1 MQEVK
6 SQVCFLT
13 PKRLNPH
20 HSLFVFLPGMD
31 GTGQLLR
38 SQTAGLETGFDIR
51 CLAIPPDDLTSW
63 DVLAAKVIHLI
74 EAEIAKQEHPRNT
87 YLCGESF
94 GGCLALKVVVQAPHL
109 FDRLI
114 LVNPA
119 SSFKRRPWIHWG
131 SSLTQWLP
139 ESWYQVSSVGLL
151 PFLASFGRILP
162 EDRHALLEAVQ
173 SVPQKTSI
181 WRLSLLSE
189 FELEEQRL
197 RCLNQPVLLLASAA
211 DRLLPSLSEAKRLA
225 TILPNVTTVV
235 LPESGHAC
243 LLEADINLYDIM
255 QQHNF
260 LKPQDHS
267 TFPTPV

>member
-38 SQTAGLETGFDIR
+38 SQTAGLEVSFDIR

-63 DVLAAKVIHLI
+63 DVLATKVIHLI
-74 EAEIAKQEHPRNT
+74 QGEIAKQEQKRT
-87 YLCGESF
+87 VYLCGESF
-94 GGCLALKVVVQAPHL
+94 GGCLAMQVATQAPHL

-119 SSFKRRPWIHWG
+119 SSFKRRPWIQWG
-131 SSLTQWLP
+131 SSLTRWLP
-139 ESWYQVSSVGLL
+139 EAWYQVSSVGLL

-181 WRLSLLSE
+181 WRLSLLNE
-189 FELEEQRL
+189 FELDDQRL
-197 RCLNQPVLLLASAA
+197 RYLTQPVLLIASAA
-211 DRLLPSLSEAKRLA
+211 DRLLPSLTEAKRLA
-225 TILPNVTTVV
+225 ATLPNVTTVI
-235 LPESGHAC
+235 LPDSGHAC
-243 LLEADINLYDIM
+243 LLEADINLYEIM
-255 QQHNF
+255 RLHNF
-260 LKPQDHS
+260 LQHQDDLTLPAS
-267 TFPTPV
+267 V